1 MRDDTRTEVEVEAV
15 FVTGCSWARKN
26 TPAYDE
32 SVVWEQA
39 ARSVAKLM
47 SRRLFFC
54 VVCSDRGV
62 VHAELWGPA
71 EVAAAGTRKTGD
83 ISMDHEAE

>member
-1 MRDDTRTEVEVEAV
+1 
-15 FVTGCSWARKN
+15 
-26 TPAYDE
+26 
-32 SVVWEQA
+32 
-39 ARSVAKLM
+39 M

-71 EVAAAGTRKTGD
+71 EVAAAGTRQTGD